1 MSYMEVDDKI
11 QHAMQNTEVLRSP
24 QQTLATFGSTNIY
37 YYIITELVVNTNIV
51 REGRVI
57 AAKPKIV
64 TPVYLTNLE
73 GFSQQAR
80 RYVEIMAQKYPH
92 ELGIFYS
99 YKNEP
104 KEMNIVS
111 ESFNEVLDK
120 INHRID
126 NQGNPLSAIIK
137 GVEELWDVSLLKF
150 TYELTNNSVHSNVTE
165 MERNGLLS
173 LDSSGVPK
181 DARSRIEELFEK
193 AMRDLSYKS
202 ELASELR
209 RWNLFYEYQDRFF
222 NLFKRS

>member
-1 MSYMEVDDKI
+1 MEVDDKI

-150 TYELTNNSVHSNVTE
+150 TYELTNQRTPEVVLKSFLRKQCEIFLIHLNS
-165 MERNGLLS
+165 LLNYAAGTCFMNIRTG
-173 LDSSGVPK
+173 SS
-181 DARSRIEELFEK
+181 IY
-193 AMRDLSYKS
+193 LSEVEPFDY
-202 ELASELR
+202 
-209 RWNLFYEYQDRFF
+209 
-222 NLFKRS
+222 

>member
-1 MSYMEVDDKI
+1 VEVDEKI
-11 QHAMQNTEVLRSP
+11 QYAMQNTQVLRSP
-24 QQTLATFGSTNIY
+24 RQTLATFGSTNIY

-57 AAKPKIV
+57 AARPKIV
-64 TPVYLTNLE
+64 TPAYLANLD

-80 RYVEIMAQKYPH
+80 RYIEIMAQKYPH

-104 KEMNIVS
+104 REMNVVT
-111 ESFNEVLDK
+111 ESFSQVLDK
-120 INHRID
+120 INQQIENR
-126 NQGNPLSAIIK
+126 GNPLSAIIK

-150 TYELTNNSVHSNVTE
+150 TYELTNNSIHSNVAE
-165 MERNGLLS
+165 MERNGLIS
-173 LDSSGVPK
+173 LDSAGVPK
-181 DARSRIEELFEK
+181 DARSHIEILFEK
-193 AMRDLSYKS
+193 AMQDLCYTS

-222 NLFKRS
+222 NLFKRD

>member
-1 MSYMEVDDKI
+1 MEVDEKI
-11 QHAMQNTEVLRSP
+11 QRAIQNTEVLRSP

-37 YYIITELVVNTNIV
+37 YYIITELVANTNIV

-64 TPVYLTNLE
+64 TPAYLANLD
-73 GFSQQAR
+73 GFSGQAR
-80 RYVEIMAQKYPH
+80 RYIEMMAQRYPR

-104 KEMNIVS
+104 KEMNIVT
-111 ESFNEVLDK
+111 ESLNQVVDK
-120 INHRID
+120 INQRID
-126 NQGNPLSAIIK
+126 SQGNPLSAIIK

-150 TYELTNNSVHSNVTE
+150 TYELTNNSVHNNVTE
-165 MERNGLLS
+165 MERSGLMR
-173 LDSSGVPK
+173 LDSAGVPQS
-181 DARSRIEELFEK
+181 ARSHIEVLFEK
-193 AMRDLSYKS
+193 AERDLSYTS

-222 NLFKRS
+222 DLFKRG